1 MMFWNLGNWCRKS
14 FDKCPLPERLRRF
27 APQIDYTIDADHL
40 PIGDG
45 KPQFNNY
52 FINFVKNLGAHL
64 FMNCE
69 AGSLYPHR
77 ALLEEAQFTVCF
89 NDYQDLMVAA
99 RIGKDGYVRQIA
111 GYNTGENDTQ
121 ARYVSWAIFEIVWG
135 TTVHRETGEE
145 EPLSRARMTMSR
157 VCVCAC
163 VSITSDRSTSQI
175 LQA

>member
-1 MMFWNLGNWCRKS
+1 
-14 FDKCPLPERLRRF
+14 
-27 APQIDYTIDADHL
+27 
-40 PIGDG
+40 
-45 KPQFNNY
+45 
-52 FINFVKNLGAHL
+52 
-64 FMNCE
+64 MNCE

-111 GYNTGENDTQ
+111 AYNTGENDTR

-157 VCVCAC
+157 VCVRVCLSRRTEAHLRF
-163 VSITSDRSTSQI
+163 SRRDR
-175 LQA
+175 